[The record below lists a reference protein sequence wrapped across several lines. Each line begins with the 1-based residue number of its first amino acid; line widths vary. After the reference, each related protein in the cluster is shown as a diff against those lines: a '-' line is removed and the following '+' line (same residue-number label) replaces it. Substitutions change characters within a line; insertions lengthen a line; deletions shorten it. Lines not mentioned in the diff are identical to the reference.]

1 MLAMSLRPEKGE
13 TRLSVGGLF
22 PRRMY
27 IHTEDLPSFP
37 MRVVFKVLR
46 TTFHSTIASQFPALS
61 TAPEWMNEEVNAL
74 QTVSEVYLVMPFISV
89 PGEVLYTYFTKRP
102 TQEVAR
108 TDGYSLST
116 ADIPTLPFADG
127 SRYKVYFNGED
138 CTNICSVCFRKC
150 RLPGM
155 SSLNCLFNNAFM
167 SSVPEEIVSDEVV
180 AYDMNNAILA
190 DGTVVEHGLA

>member
-13 TRLSVGGLF
+13 IRLSVGGLY

-37 MRVVFKVLR
+37 MRVVFKIRREDFQDVVV
-46 TTFHSTIASQFPALS
+46 HQFPLLNTS
-61 TAPEWMNEEVNAL
+61 PEWLINEVNAL
-74 QTVSEVYLVMPFISV
+74 RDSADLYLVIPFISV
-89 PGEVLYTYFTKRP
+89 PGEVLYTYFTKTP
-102 TQEVAR
+102 AQEVSR
-108 TDGYSLST
+108 TDRVNISS
-116 ADIPTLPFADG
+116 AVIPTLPFADG

-138 CTNICSVCFRKC
+138 CTNLCNVCFRKC

-155 SSLNCLFNNAFM
+155 SSLNCLFSHAFM
-167 SSVPEEIVSDEVV
+167 SSVPEKIVSDEVV

-190 DGTVVEHGLA
+190 DGTVIEHGLA